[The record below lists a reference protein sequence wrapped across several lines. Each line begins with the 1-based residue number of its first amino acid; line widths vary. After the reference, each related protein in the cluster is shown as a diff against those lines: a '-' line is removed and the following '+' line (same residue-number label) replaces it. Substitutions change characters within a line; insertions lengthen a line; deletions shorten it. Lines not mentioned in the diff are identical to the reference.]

1 MLTCKGDGR
10 QHGKHQMQDFN
21 TKDINPVLDKIGKL
35 ASLFLFS
42 LLIAV
47 TNTLILEVRAAEPK
61 LNLLLFPRKTTYLP
75 QIRNIFQIRI
85 LWRGNWNENRLSSY
99 LVRWHKEE
107 KKKKN
112 HSFAGINIFS
122 QSKIA

>member
-10 QHGKHQMQDFN
+10 QRGKHQMQDFN
-21 TKDINPVLDKIGKL
+21 TKDINLVLDKIGKL

-61 LNLLLFPRKTTYLP
+61 LNLLSFPRKTTYLP

-99 LVRWHKEE
+99 LVR
-107 KKKKN
+107 
-112 HSFAGINIFS
+112 
-122 QSKIA
+122 